1 MLGLGYF
8 SVSSEICADTMWQA
22 FAVTVSLQML
32 WNGNKIPHQ
41 LEQTLPLFIRNHNLW
56 LFFWTQAFFIEPPLR
71 TWNCNPPHTH
81 PRSPPSPSKPSWN
94 PPRPGPRYFSPDR
107 FLSMGT
113 TRCLSPAP
121 SLGWAEGVS
130 RAGGPGL
137 LGSTRPEVLR
147 HQVPWGLES
156 LCKPLSPRAF
166 GFFFFFF
173 LGSHLW
179 RMIWRFP
186 G

>member
-22 FAVTVSLQML
+22 SAVTVSLQML

-81 PRSPPSPSKPSWN
+81 PRSPPKPIKAVMESSTSWSTFL
-94 PPRPGPRYFSPDR
+94 FSRQTSVHGNHTVP
-107 FLSMGT
+107 FP
-113 TRCLSPAP
+113 C
-121 SLGWAEGVS
+121 SLAGVGRGGLAGWRS
-130 RAGGPGL
+130 RAARLHLPRGPEAPGA
-137 LGSTRPEVLR
+137 LGS
-147 HQVPWGLES
+147 
-156 LCKPLSPRAF
+156 
-166 GFFFFFF
+166 
-173 LGSHLW
+173 
-179 RMIWRFP
+179 
-186 G
+186 